1 MSISMWFAASP
12 DRAPGASSAAALT
25 LRLAG
30 QALLVVAM
38 SAAPALAQQKPNVL
52 FILTDDL
59 DTALLQT
66 GLDAG
71 IYPQIQRVLIDAGT
85 QFTESFVSN
94 ALCCPSRSTYL
105 SGQYA
110 HNHGVYSN
118 SGPFGGFKVFDDSS
132 TLATWMLDAG
142 YRTGHV
148 GKYLNGYKDYRYVP
162 PGWTTWNAMVG
173 GSAYCMYDY
182 RVSEDGLAETPYG
195 NEAADYQTDVL
206 SNYADRFLRTSDSR
220 PFFLTVAPLSPHNE
234 ACIDKTPEKPY
245 GTVRAA
251 LRHIGSVNLPLP
263 SAGLA
268 SFNES
273 DMSDKPAWMQK
284 IKPNS
289 ESAQQV
295 LFNEKLAALKAVD
308 DMVGRLFDTL
318 VETGKSLNT
327 VIIFSSDNG
336 YQYGSHRLL
345 QKGTLYEEAI
355 RVPLV
360 VRGRAQSVPRV
371 SAQWVL
377 NTDWAPTIAEYGNA
391 RPRIPVDG
399 RSIVALVDG
408 VPVPAWRQSMLL
420 ERPFDGGSEQIAY
433 PYAAVRTQ
441 DPSLAV
447 RAGKRSV
454 AVYAETFDLVTG
466 ILSDL
471 ELYDLAIDPLQLTS
485 LHDSSDPRR
494 IRQMNGLKD
503 KLDQLRVCGGRGAQ
517 ACAAA
522 EN

>member
-1 MSISMWFAASP
+1 
-12 DRAPGASSAAALT
+12 
-25 LRLAG
+25 
-30 QALLVVAM
+30 
-38 SAAPALAQQKPNVL
+38 
-52 FILTDDL
+52 
-59 DTALLQT
+59 
-66 GLDAG
+66 
-71 IYPQIQRVLIDAGT
+71 
-85 QFTESFVSN
+85 
-94 ALCCPSRSTYL
+94 
-105 SGQYA
+105 
-110 HNHGVYSN
+110 
-118 SGPFGGFKVFDDSS
+118 
-132 TLATWMLDAG
+132 
-142 YRTGHV
+142 
-148 GKYLNGYKDYRYVP
+148 
-162 PGWTTWNAMVG
+162 
-173 GSAYCMYDY
+173 
-182 RVSEDGLAETPYG
+182 
-195 NEAADYQTDVL
+195 
-206 SNYADRFLRTSDSR
+206 
-220 PFFLTVAPLSPHNE
+220 
-234 ACIDKTPEKPY
+234 
-245 GTVRAA
+245 
-251 LRHIGSVNLPLP
+251 
-263 SAGLA
+263 
-268 SFNES
+268 
-273 DMSDKPAWMQK
+273 MQK

-360 VRGRAQSVPRV
+360 VRGRAQSVPRT

-377 NTDWAPTIAEYGNA
+377 NTDWAPTIAEYGSA

-408 VPVPAWRQSMLL
+408 VPVPIWRQSMLL
-420 ERPFDGGSEQIAY
+420 ERPFDGVSEQIAY
-433 PYAAVRTQ
+433 PYAAVRTR
-441 DPSLAV
+441 DPSLTV

-454 AVYAETFDLVTG
+454 AVYAETFDLVTN
-466 ILSDL
+466 ILSDI

-494 IRQMNGLKD
+494 IRQMNGLKN
-503 KLDQLRVCGGRGAQ
+503 KLDQLRACGGRGAQ